1 MQHGSSSTGLS
12 RFALTVPDLL
22 RIVVSRSPALPNTHR
37 ASARPIKPQE
47 GFVRPDFN
55 RRAAALSDAFR
66 VAGKL

>member
-22 RIVVSRSPALPNTHR
+22 RIVFFISPALPNRHR
-37 ASARPIKPQE
+37 ASARPIKVQE
-47 GFVRPDFN
+47 GFV

>member
-22 RIVVSRSPALPNTHR
+22 RIVFFRSPALPNTHR
-37 ASARPIKPQE
+37 ASARPIKVQE
-47 GFVRPDFN
+47 GFVRPDFI